1 MSESDSTIASPA
13 QSRSQQQLLTAWQGE
28 NIGALNNQDLLLL
41 TIFKQSQETV
51 EALSC
56 MNTALKVLQLQL
68 RAYDLLLSDLGL
80 PESDGWTSTTEL
92 RGNIPAIAL
101 TSDGSE
107 RYRNTAWLL
116 GFQMLLS
123 RPLEPAQLKA
133 ATIELIGKPLPSYSS
148 SQLGEI

>member
-41 TIFKQSQETV
+41 TIFKQSPETV

-101 TSDGSE
+101 ISDGSE

-133 ATIELIGKPLPSYSS
+133 ATIKLIGKPLPSYSS

>member
-1 MSESDSTIASPA
+1 MSASDSTIASPA
-13 QSRSQQQLLTAWQGE
+13 QSRSQQQLLTTLQGL

-41 TIFKQSQETV
+41 TILKQSQGI

-56 MNTALKVLQLQL
+56 ISTALKVLQLQL